1 MIGGRRP
8 LRGRKVGDRRVRI
21 ERPNSAFFR
30 YTGPGQLTARP
41 AANLPKTTIGRTWA
55 RVKAVAIG
63 RPLASGEEIDERLSK
78 TKALAVFSSDAI
90 SSSAYASEEI
100 LRILVLAGG
109 VAVAWSL
116 EVALA
121 IAALLV
127 IVTTSYRQVCHAY
140 PSGGGAY
147 AVARA
152 NLGVPVALLAAAALL
167 FDYVMTV
174 AVSIAAGIAAT
185 TSVVPELLPYRAALA
200 ILATILLAVANLR
213 GIRESG
219 NIFAI
224 PTYLYVAGALA
235 LIGVGL
241 ARVVTG
247 DPSATFQTPIV
258 APPEGG
264 FQVLS
269 VLLIVRAFA
278 FGSVALSGTEA
289 ITNGVPAFKPPEPRN
304 AANTMT
310 AMGLLLGTIF
320 VGVSIL
326 SYAFGIVPDPA
337 EKVTLIAQVSRH
349 VYGDGVVFVCF
360 QVVTTLILVLAAN
373 TGFNGA
379 PRLARILAMDGYV
392 PRQFAIVGDRLAYS
406 WGIAILAGFACGFIW
421 IFDASVAA
429 LIPLYSIGIF
439 LSFSIS
445 QAGMVRHW
453 FKEQSRGWRW
463 KLGLNLVGAVLTGV
477 VFVVSAAA
485 KIPNGAWIVIVA
497 VPALVGV
504 MIWVRNE
511 YRGQEAELHVAAVGA
526 IPPPHRDQRIVVP
539 MNGINRATIQAL
551 NLGRTFGSDLRAVYV
566 TDDPDAGD
574 ALRERW
580 ARQLP
585 DVPLVVIESPYRSF
599 VRPLEAYL
607 DVLDRAW
614 PPDREASTTIVVV
627 PEYLGNHWWD
637 QVLYNQTAHRLRSAL
652 AGREHTVVVDVPYRH
667 RAEPAVAGTDAADAG
682 PENDTGV
689 ASKE

>member
-1 MIGGRRP
+1 VIGGRRP
-8 LRGRKVGDRRVRI
+8 LRGRKIGDRRLRI
-21 ERPNSAFFR
+21 ARPNSAYFR
-30 YTGPGQLTARP
+30 YSGPGQLTARP
-41 AANLPKTTIGRTWA
+41 AATLPKTTIGRVWA
-55 RVKAVAIG
+55 KVKAVAIG
-63 RPLASGEEIDERLSK
+63 RPLASEEEIDERLSK

-109 VAVAWSL
+109 AAVAWSL
-116 EVALA
+116 EVAIA
-121 IAALLV
+121 IAILLV

-152 NLGVPVALLAAAALL
+152 NLGVPIALLAAAALL

-185 TSVVPELLPYRAALA
+185 TSVVPELLPYRAELA
-200 ILATILLAVANLR
+200 ILVTILLAVANLR
-213 GIRESG
+213 GLRESG

-224 PTYLYVAGALA
+224 PTYLYVVGALT
-235 LIGVGL
+235 LIAIGL

-247 DPSATFQTPIV
+247 DPSATFPVPPV
-258 APPEGG
+258 APPDGG
-264 FQVLS
+264 FEALS

-320 VGVSIL
+320 VGL
-326 SYAFGIVPDPA
+326 SVLAFAFGIVPDQA

-349 VYGDGVVFVCF
+349 VYGDGVVFIVF

-379 PRLARILAMDGYV
+379 PRLARILALDGYV

-406 WGIAILAGFACGFIW
+406 WGIAILAGFACLFIW
-421 IFDASVAA
+421 VFDASVAS

-453 FKEQSRGWRW
+453 FDEQSGGWRW

-485 KIPNGAWIVIVA
+485 KIPNGAWIVIVV
-497 VPALVGV
+497 VPILVGV
-504 MIWVRNE
+504 MLWVRRQ
-511 YRGQEAELHVAAVGA
+511 YRGQEAELHVAAAGA
-526 IPPPHRDQRIVVP
+526 ISAPHRDQRIVVP

-566 TDDPDAGD
+566 TDDPDVGD

-580 ARQLP
+580 ARQLS

-614 PPDREASTTIVVV
+614 PPDREAPTTIVIV

-637 QVLYNQTAHRLRSAL
+637 RVLYNQTAHRLRSAL
-652 AGREHTVVVDVPYRH
+652 AGREHTVVVDVPYR
-667 RAEPAVAGTDAADAG
+667 RGAEQAVAGPDAADASPG
-682 PENDTGV
+682 NGTGA
-689 ASKE
+689 ASSE